1 MVTLCKSWFPRHW
14 VTYPPPT
21 WTISFTGVCYW
32 AWSRK
37 LARSREDCR
46 KFGVWQDGKGIVC
59 FKKCMGT
66 SLSPLVFTL
75 YLYEGSI
82 SKYGI
87 IKNQIIMDKMAF
99 EWKVCLQ
106 YFLTVLQ
113 REEGWLSEWAD
124 SAASQNTEWG
134 GSGVGVP
141 LLPPTLRVPA
151 DLYSH
156 LKMSTVNNPL
166 FYLKCGR

>member
-1 MVTLCKSWFPRHW
+1 MVTLCRSWFPRHW
-14 VTYPPPT
+14 VTYLPPT

-75 YLYEGSI
+75 YRYEGSI

-87 IKNQIIMDKMAF
+87 IKNLIIMDKMAF

-106 YFLTVLQ
+106 YFLLCCREKKGDCLSGLTVLPHRTQ
-113 REEGWLSEWAD
+113 NEEDQESVFLHFHRH
-124 SAASQNTEWG
+124 
-134 GSGVGVP
+134 SGY
-141 LLPPTLRVPA
+141 LPT
-151 DLYSH
+151 Y
-156 LKMSTVNNPL
+156 TVI
-166 FYLKCGR
+166 